1 MSAAPC
7 SRPMRSA
14 RCARICSSCSS
25 RGNGRSSPPSYAIS
39 PIASSRGSSTR
50 CRAFKPSQT
59 QGISTMPNERFEEFA
74 DRFMKSIGEPG
85 CDLQALVDE
94 LIELHAVERD
104 RSEEHT
110 SELQSLMRIS
120 YAVFCLKKKTNKTNI
135 ASHNKTH

>member
-1 MSAAPC
+1 MAAAPC
-7 SRPMRSA
+7 TRPMRTA
-14 RCARICSSCSS
+14 RCARICSACSS

-74 DRFMKSIGEPG
+74 DRFMKSIGETG

-94 LIELHAVERD
+94 LIELQAVEREEFNRVRLIRMHIGLTNLADEGLAKAKD
-104 RSEEHT
+104 R
-110 SELQSLMRIS
+110 
-120 YAVFCLKKKTNKTNI
+120 KKNR
-135 ASHNKTH
+135 

>member
-1 MSAAPC
+1 
-7 SRPMRSA
+7 MRSA
-14 RCARICSSCSS
+14 RCARIGSSGSS

-74 DRFMKSIGEPG
+74 ERFMQSIGEPG
-85 CDLQALVDE
+85 CDLQALIDK
-94 LIELHAVERD
+94 LLELHAVEREEFNR

-110 SELQSLMRIS
+110 SELKTLMRIS
-120 YAVFCLKKKTNKTNI
+120 YAVFRLKKNNQSEPKHT
-135 ASHNKTH
+135 SHIP